1 MDFATCVVSVSQ
13 AYKLKCTAQI
23 SYFKVYQRYKIKFKF
38 AIRNCGFGKMQSPAS
53 DENPTLFIHSWVE
66 IS

>member
-23 SYFKVYQRYKIKFKF
+23 SYFRFTSGINQIKFKF
-38 AIRNCGFGKMQSPAS
+38 AIRNCGFVKMQSPAS
-53 DENPTLFIHSWVE
+53 DENPTLFIHS
-66 IS
+66 